1 MRGTSKAIGPRTRI
15 SETCPSY
22 LRARWPRDAVPSRM
36 FGISYQAR
44 ACLASPQHLAAQ
56 AAPALAVKNYST
68 PLTLRSTIA

>member
-1 MRGTSKAIGPRTRI
+1 MRGTSKAIGPRTPI

-36 FGISYQAR
+36 FGNCYPSES
-44 ACLASPQHLAAQ
+44 LSGSQHLAAQ